1 MEMGLVKI
9 GMYLMNIT
17 EIQCLM
23 ALFSHPTGRYNVWK
37 SLANNDRNQVE
48 PAIPKT
54 SCGLAHSFVPKW
66 HSEEP
71 FCHASV
77 AELWSCTCM
86 FKVRKGESIQRTKW
100 VFFLIYPWLCCN
112 NNICF
117 KVEIFDKMSEPG
129 SGRCYTINN
138 DLNQVWKTKGYHIKI
153 FEEKSQY
160 VFMNLKPLSQDID
173 IQLNA

>member
-86 FKVRKGESIQRTKW
+86 FRIKKVESIQRTKG
-100 VFFLIYPWLCCN
+100 VFFLIHLWLCCN
-112 NNICF
+112 NNMCF

-153 FEEKSQY
+153 FVKKSQY
-160 VFMNLKPLSQDID
+160 VFYELEAS
-173 IQLNA
+173 